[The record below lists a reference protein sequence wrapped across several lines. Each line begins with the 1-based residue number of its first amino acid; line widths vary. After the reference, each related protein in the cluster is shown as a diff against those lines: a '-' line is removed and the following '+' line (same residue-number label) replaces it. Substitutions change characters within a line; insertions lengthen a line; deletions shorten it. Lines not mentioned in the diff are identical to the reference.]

1 MSVPLIGVE
10 PALVGMLSAAESA
23 GAATMAAGT
32 SGAAPVMTTVLPPGS
47 DPASMAVA
55 AALNARGAAAVAA
68 LTQLTMTRA
77 MFAGN
82 VGVNGTSY
90 AAMDVLQQSA
100 LAI

>member
-1 MSVPLIGVE
+1 MGVPIGVD
-10 PALVGMLSAAESA
+10 PALLGMLSAAEAA
-23 GAATMAAGT
+23 GAGRMAAGT

-47 DPASMAVA
+47 DPASMAAA
-55 AALNARGAAAVAA
+55 AALNGRGAAAVSA

-90 AAMDVLQQSA
+90 AAMDVLQQTA

>member
-1 MSVPLIGVE
+1 MSVPIIGVE

-55 AALNARGAAAVAA
+55 AGRAR
-68 LTQLTMTRA
+68 LRWNCPTM
-77 MFAGN
+77 
-82 VGVNGTSY
+82 
-90 AAMDVLQQSA
+90 SA
-100 LAI
+100 CRCASASIT

>member
-1 MSVPLIGVE
+1 
-10 PALVGMLSAAESA
+10 
-23 GAATMAAGT
+23 
-32 SGAAPVMTTVLPPGS
+32 
-47 DPASMAVA
+47 MAVA

-90 AAMDVLQQSA
+90 AAMDVLQQTA